1 MGSLH
6 VERRKGVLLSLK
18 SWWEHLTTT
27 RSGQQKLSRFGT
39 YILLTIISLTMI
51 LPFLWMLSSSI
62 KPETEV
68 FDMPIRWIPDEPRFE
83 NYVDVWRKAPFLIYY
98 RNTVVLTVITVL
110 TQLVTS
116 SLAGYVFARM
126 SFPERDTIF
135 FAYLG
140 TLMVPYMVIMIPQF
154 VIIRNLG
161 LYDTLWSVYLIR
173 AFNPFGVFLF
183 RQFFLTIP
191 FELSDSARIDGC
203 SEFRVYRQIILP
215 LSRPA
220 IATLVVFFFSFTWN
234 DFLGPLIYLSTDTNK
249 TIQLGLRS
257 FITLYNQDYALLMA
271 AAVVAMLPILILY
284 FAAQK
289 YFVAGIA
296 MTGLKG

>member
-1 MGSLH
+1 M
-6 VERRKGVLLSLK
+6 LSAIRQ
-18 SWWEHLTTT
+18 SWYRLTST
-27 RSGQQKLSRFGT
+27 RSGQEKLSRIGT
-39 YILLTIISLTMI
+39 YVLLAVISVTMV
-51 LPFLWMLSSSI
+51 LPFLWMLSSSV

-68 FDMPIRWIPDEPRFE
+68 FSVPIRWIPESPRWV
-83 NYVDVWRKAPFLIYY
+83 NYVEVWQKAPFFVYY
-98 RNTVVLTVITVL
+98 KNTIVLTIATVIT
-110 TQLVTS
+110 QLFTS

-126 SFPERDTIF
+126 EFPERDTLF

-154 VIIRNLG
+154 VIVRTLG
-161 LYDTLWSVYLIR
+161 LYDSLAAVYLIR

-183 RQFFLTIP
+183 RQFFMTIP
-191 FELSDSARIDGC
+191 FELSHSARIDGC
-203 SEFRVYRQIILP
+203 SEFRIYRSIILP

-234 DFLGPLIYLSTDTNK
+234 DFLGPLIYLSTDTKK

-257 FITLYNQDYALLMA
+257 FVTLYNQDYALLMA
-271 AAVVAMLPILILY
+271 AAVIAMMPILILY

-289 YFVAGIA
+289 YFVEGIA